1 MSDNLSI
8 PCTKHKNIIGLRLEH
23 AWYSPDRPWACQ
35 PVHGE
40 AMFTECSSLRA
51 LHSQFMFMLP
61 NSLTEILSHNA
72 LQSIQKEIHS
82 FACVLTQRLQIQKKK
97 KKERYPGF

>member
-1 MSDNLSI
+1 
-8 PCTKHKNIIGLRLEH
+8 
-23 AWYSPDRPWACQ
+23 
-35 PVHGE
+35 
-40 AMFTECSSLRA
+40 
-51 LHSQFMFMLP
+51 MFMLP

-97 KKERYPGF
+97 KKGKIPWLLDEDNSNSQRGRQIGCDLIYYLFFSVS